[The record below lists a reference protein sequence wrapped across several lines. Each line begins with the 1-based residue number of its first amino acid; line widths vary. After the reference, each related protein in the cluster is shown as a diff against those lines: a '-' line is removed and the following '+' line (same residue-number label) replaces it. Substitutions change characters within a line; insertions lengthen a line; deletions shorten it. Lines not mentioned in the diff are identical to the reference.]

1 MARKRKEKSA
11 AGIKLRQPDRSG
23 PSEKTLLEI
32 AQERELFQQA
42 EKRQQ
47 KLQQAAGQ
55 KRTSV
60 ADGRE
65 AEEAEDSEED
75 EEPISPTVDRVM
87 EALLYTVSLT
97 MLHFTLDLLVQNQYA
112 VEIVWWNIFKRAGQ
126 AFLVFL
132 MLLYTLHPHSS
143 NSILLPGLPARFQ
156 PLLRQAIFFAVSV
169 VSGCYLIYISNTY
182 SYLAVMKRAPPLG
195 CLWVWSVIELNLP
208 LAVASLG
215 CAGAF
220 MWQGNYGFK

>member
-126 AFLVFL
+126 AFLGKQYCDSRV
-132 MLLYTLHPHSS
+132 SS
-143 NSILLPGLPARFQ
+143 S
-156 PLLRQAIFFAVSV
+156 
-169 VSGCYLIYISNTY
+169 
-182 SYLAVMKRAPPLG
+182 
-195 CLWVWSVIELNLP
+195 LP
-208 LAVASLG
+208 LA
-215 CAGAF
+215 CR
-220 MWQGNYGFK
+220 